1 MADIKPSKVREVAPI
16 YGTATGLDDLMETL
30 RKGLPMAVFDDVRER
45 LDIPAANLA
54 SILSI
59 PTRTLTRRRS
69 SGRLDH
75 LESERLHRIARLL
88 DRAAD
93 VLGDESRA
101 RTWMLS
107 PATAL
112 GGHTPLDYA
121 GSEFGAVEV
130 FNLLGRLEHGV
141 YP

>member
-1 MADIKPSKVREVAPI
+1 M
-16 YGTATGLDDLMETL
+16 YGTATGLDDLLQTL
-30 RKGLPMAVFDDVRER
+30 RTGLPIAIFDDVRER
-45 LDIPAANLA
+45 LEIPAANLA

-75 LESERLHRIARLL
+75 LESERLYRVTRIL
-88 DRAAD
+88 DRAVD
-93 VLGDESRA
+93 VLGDESKA
-101 RTWMLS
+101 RTWMLA
-107 PATAL
+107 PAAAL
-112 GGHTPLDYA
+112 GGHTPLDYT
-121 GSEFGAVEV
+121 GSELGASEV

>member
-1 MADIKPSKVREVAPI
+1 MADHKPSKVREVSPI
-16 YGTATGLDDLMETL
+16 YGTAIGLDDLMGTL
-30 RKGLPMAVFDDVRER
+30 RAGLPMTVFDNVRER
-45 LDIPAANLA
+45 LNISAADMA

-75 LESERLHRIARLL
+75 LESERLHRVVRIL
-88 DRAAD
+88 DKATD
-93 VLGDESRA
+93 VLGDQA
-101 RTWMLS
+101 KAWMLA

-112 GGHTPLDYA
+112 GGHTPLEYT
-121 GSEFGAVEV
+121 GSEFGAAEV

-141 YP
+141 YS